1 MASSEIAN
9 VKFALTM
16 GEATSVETTAP
27 IRDEIAEYLHEQ
39 VHGAITQHLISDS
52 GSSPY
57 QCQGVLVVPS
67 TGNKNQLNS
76 QYGICNPITLLNK
89 LPSKS
94 QQTINNLLTV
104 LPHLNNS
111 HNKDDKIIYDEL
123 ARELRNEYD
132 YTLKAAYIGEQLIVP
147 PKSKTNGG
155 QPAPRIE
162 QYRWLVRAEIET
174 HTYNAIS
181 FPLTV
186 NYDVVVNMQYYDTP
200 FDGDTTSCPSKIV
213 RANLGNYSL
222 GKSIGCSPSS
232 GCVRTG
238 IIDTNGFH
246 PPDSQAYNRNCGT
259 TPDGTPLT
267 LQNLIPSKFVQFD
280 ADAQPSG
287 VVPQFLLYA

>member
-1 MASSEIAN
+1 MKKRIGLMEKLKRERGIALIVIVLFYFLVATFAISEDAIRATLAGRDAD

-147 PKSKTNGG
+147 PKSKTDGG

-186 NYDVVVNMQYYDTP
+186 NYDVVVNM
-200 FDGDTTSCPSKIV
+200 
-213 RANLGNYSL
+213 
-222 GKSIGCSPSS
+222 
-232 GCVRTG
+232 
-238 IIDTNGFH
+238 
-246 PPDSQAYNRNCGT
+246 
-259 TPDGTPLT
+259 
-267 LQNLIPSKFVQFD
+267 
-280 ADAQPSG
+280 
-287 VVPQFLLYA
+287 